1 MTNRHASCTLAP
13 PLSAVLG
20 SLNVDLE
27 AELNR
32 YRRDRAVSP
41 QPNDSDDLF
50 ADLED
55 PAFDLDAIEA
65 AVQVTADMPPPVP
78 RNRKLLAAMPSDPL
92 GRPGSLLVTSAQVFE
107 DLHRADSSSADSS
120 RSLGESSLADAS
132 QGANPVAPTLL
143 LSSYLDSSEKLIE
156 SLSEVPPMPEPVST
170 AFKPKRKT
178 VSLLAGA
185 ILGLG
190 GLVAGLGASYLMS
203 NPQMAQRVIDGLKG
217 RAGVV
222 STAPQK
228 TFNPPG
234 PDLSAEEF
242 VDINIDSL
250 SSLHMPQPVLNPQ
263 ATPSGLSSGASSG
276 ASPGVSSDVSSGV
289 SQALP
294 ASPSA
299 SAALPPIANQPNSTT
314 QGGIQAAVIPANATY
329 YVTVPFT
336 TDQALLGIRQSV
348 AEAFVRQFRVGSRV
362 QLAAF
367 DDLASAQQF
376 IEDIKAQGITAQVYG
391 PTNE

>member
-1 MTNRHASCTLAP
+1 M
-13 PLSAVLG
+13 
-20 SLNVDLE
+20 
-27 AELNR
+27 
-32 YRRDRAVSP
+32 
-41 QPNDSDDLF
+41 
-50 ADLED
+50 
-55 PAFDLDAIEA
+55 
-65 AVQVTADMPPPVP
+65 
-78 RNRKLLAAMPSDPL
+78 
-92 GRPGSLLVTSAQVFE
+92 VTSAQVFE
-107 DLHRADSSSADSS
+107 DHHRADSSSADSS
-120 RSLGESSLADAS
+120 RRLGEPLLADAS
-132 QGANPVAPTLL
+132 QGVNPAIAPTPL

-222 STAPQK
+222 ATAPQK

-242 VDINIDSL
+242 VDISIDSL
-250 SSLHMPQPVLNPQ
+250 SSLHMTQPVLNPQ
-263 ATPSGLSSGASSG
+263 ATPSGLSSGAS
-276 ASPGVSSDVSSGV
+276 PGVSSGV

-294 ASPSA
+294 ASPAA
-299 SAALPPIANQPNSTT
+299 SAALPPIANQPASPT

-376 IEDIKAQGITAQVYG
+376 IENIKAQGITAQVYG

>member
-1 MTNRHASCTLAP
+1 MTNRHASSTLAP

-32 YRRDRAVSP
+32 YRRNRPLSP

-50 ADLED
+50 SDLED

-65 AVQVTADMPPPVP
+65 AVQVSADMPPPVP
-78 RNRKLLAAMPSDPL
+78 RNRKLFPAIPPDRSDL
-92 GRPGSLLVTSAQVFE
+92 SGALLVTSAQVMQNDRSTHDSN
-107 DLHRADSSSADSS
+107 DLK
-120 RSLGESSLADAS
+120 SLGEPLLTDAI
-132 QGANPVAPTLL
+132 QGANPAITPT
-143 LSSYLDSSEKLIE
+143 SYLDSSEKLIE
-156 SLSEVPPMPEPVST
+156 SLSEVPPMPEPISA
-170 AFKPKRKT
+170 AFQPQRKT
-178 VSLLAGA
+178 VSLLAGV

-203 NPQMAQRVIDGLKG
+203 NPQVAQRVLEGLSG
-217 RAGVV
+217 REEAVATV
-222 STAPQK
+222 PQK
-228 TFNPPG
+228 TFDPPG

-242 VDINIDSL
+242 VDINISNL
-250 SSLHMPQPVLNPQ
+250 SSLHMPQSAFDPQ
-263 ATPSGLSSGASSG
+263 AAPPGLSSGLSSGG
-276 ASPGVSSDVSSGV
+276 

-294 ASPSA
+294 ALPSA
-299 SAALPPIANQPNSTT
+299 SAALPPVANQPTSLT
-314 QGGIQAAVIPANATY
+314 QGSLQAAVIPANATY

-336 TDQALLGIRQSV
+336 TDQALLSIRQSV
-348 AEAFVRQFRVGSRV
+348 AEAFVRQFKTGSQI

-376 IEDIKAQGITAQVYG
+376 IEEVKAQGITAQVYG
-391 PTNE
+391 PTDE